1 MLTSQEATDRA
12 ADLVARAIKAGA
24 DAADSVYAGRM
35 STQVQ
40 MRLGALE
47 DVERSEGEQI
57 GLRVFVGRRSA
68 SAASSDLSSAAL
80 AAVAERVVAM
90 AREAPE
96 DQFSGLAP
104 HDRLMQTAVPELDLD
119 DPSDVSPAA
128 LRERAL
134 AVEDA
139 ARAVAGITNSDG
151 ASAGHGRAV
160 RALATSHGFVG
171 GYQNSSHGASASVVA
186 GSGDSMET
194 DYYSNSARHLSD
206 LEPPENVGREA
217 GERTVARL
225 DARKLKSGPMPIIF
239 DRRVAA
245 SLLGH
250 LAGAVT
256 GSSIARKT
264 SFLLE
269 KLGVRLFDS
278 SIQIVDDPHRLRG
291 LGSRAFDGE
300 GLATAKTALIA
311 DGVLTGW
318 LIDSASGRQL
328 GLAPTGHASR
338 GVSGPPG
345 VSVSNLY
352 LENGSTTPAELM
364 ADIKAGLYVTSLIG
378 DGVNGLTGDYSRGAS
393 GRLISNGTLGHAVS
407 EVTIAGNLIDMFASL
422 IPANDLMFRNAVNA
436 PSVRIDGMMLAG
448 E

>member
-1 MLTSQEATDRA
+1 MLTIEQATNRA
-12 ADLVARAIKAGA
+12 ADLVARAIRAGA
-24 DAADSVYAGRM
+24 DAADSVYAARM
-35 STQVQ
+35 STDVQ

-47 DVERSEGEQI
+47 DVQRSEGEEI

-80 AAVAERVVAM
+80 AAIAERVVAM

-96 DQFSGLAP
+96 DQFAGLAP
-104 HDRLMQTAVPELDLD
+104 EDRLMRDDLPALDLD
-119 DPSDVSPAA
+119 DPAEVSPAE
-128 LRERAL
+128 LRARAL
-134 AVEDA
+134 AAEDA
-139 ARAVAGITNSDG
+139 ARAVPGIINSDG
-151 ASAGHGRAV
+151 AAASHGRAV
-160 RALATSHGFVG
+160 RALATSHGFAA
-171 GYQNSSHGASASVVA
+171 GYQRSSHGISASMVA
-186 GSGDSMET
+186 GDDAGMET
-194 DYYSNSARHLSD
+194 DYYASSARYLSD
-206 LEPPENVGREA
+206 VEAAESVGREA
-217 GERTVARL
+217 GERAAARL
-225 DARKLKSGPMPIIF
+225 QSQRLKSGPMPVIF
-239 DRRVAA
+239 DRRVSA

-250 LAGAVT
+250 LAGAIT

-264 SFLLE
+264 SFLRE
-269 KLGVRLFDS
+269 KLGMRLFDS
-278 SIQIVDDPHRLRG
+278 AVQVIDDPLRLRG

-300 GLATAKTALIA
+300 GLPTAQSRLIA

-352 LENGSTTPAELM
+352 MANGDATPEALM
-364 ADIKAGLYVTSLIG
+364 ADIKTGLYVTSLIG

-393 GRLISNGTLGHAVS
+393 GLLISDGALGPAVS

-422 IPANDLMFRNAVNA
+422 IPANDLEFRNSVNA
-436 PSVRIDGMMLAG
+436 PTLRIDTMMLAG